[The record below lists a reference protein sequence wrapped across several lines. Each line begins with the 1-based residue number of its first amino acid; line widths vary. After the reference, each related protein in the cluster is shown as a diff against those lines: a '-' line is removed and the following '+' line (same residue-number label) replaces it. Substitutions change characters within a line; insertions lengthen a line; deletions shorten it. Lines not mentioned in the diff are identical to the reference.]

1 MVPADVV
8 QRVHAILRARNRH
21 IELLADLSLGADG
34 LNLDSIALVEVLLE
48 CEDAFGVVLGA
59 DVLAA
64 SPLTVGRLI
73 ETLQA
78 RVQE

>member
-1 MVPADVV
+1 MPADVV
-8 QRVHAILRARNRH
+8 ERVHAILRARNH
-21 IELLADLSLGADG
+21 HLELLPDLSLGAGG

-48 CEDAFGVVLGA
+48 CEDAFGVMLGTE
-59 DVLAA
+59 VLAA